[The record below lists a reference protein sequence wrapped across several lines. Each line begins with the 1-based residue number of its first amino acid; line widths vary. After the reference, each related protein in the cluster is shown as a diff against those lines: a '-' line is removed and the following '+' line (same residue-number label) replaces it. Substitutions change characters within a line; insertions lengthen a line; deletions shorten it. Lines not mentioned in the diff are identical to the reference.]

1 MDRASAKI
9 LAPLAVV
16 AAAGAL
22 YGLSRLRRTSTPT
35 AAAPEAAFDSALLV
49 LSLPSFLDPKT
60 TIRNDELLA
69 KAVKRAC
76 GFYFI
81 LFAPPSCRRFKLS
94 WNCVCARCLF
104 ACVSWQR

>member
-1 MDRASAKI
+1 MDRNSAKF

-22 YGLSRLRRTSTPT
+22 YGLSRLRRTSTPK
-35 AAAPEAAFDSALLV
+35 AAAPEAAFDSALLI

-60 TIRNDELLA
+60 IIRNDELLA

-76 GFYFI
+76 G
-81 LFAPPSCRRFKLS
+81 LFSVGLCRRLVL
-94 WNCVCARCLF
+94 C
-104 ACVSWQR
+104 